1 MRIVHMWIDGDH
13 RDQITAAVHYGHF
26 HMIVYGSLMKS
37 FTGFVQHGVLSWVPV
52 WFVEVEGAIF
62 LRRTEIAN
70 AESDRQEMT
79 TTALKGYRIAVLY
92 ILGRFE

>member
-1 MRIVHMWIDGDH
+1 MWIDGAHGDPT
-13 RDQITAAVHYGHF
+13 IAAVHYGHF
-26 HMIVYGSLMKS
+26 YMIVGGPLMKS
-37 FTGFVQHGVLSWVPV
+37 FAGFVQHGVLSWVPV